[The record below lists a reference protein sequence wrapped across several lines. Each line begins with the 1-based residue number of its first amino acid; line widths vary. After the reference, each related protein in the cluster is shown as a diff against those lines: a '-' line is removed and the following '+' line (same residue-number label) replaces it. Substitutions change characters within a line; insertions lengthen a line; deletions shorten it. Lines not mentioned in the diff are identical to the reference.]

1 MVTVRDEA
9 NMTAIDPIAIMGEF
23 AAVCE
28 NSCQAMLACTVTL
41 HGILWEIIAAT
52 CGHRVKDVLAMATAL
67 DPI

>member
-1 MVTVRDEA
+1 MLCKVCLTFALVTVRDEA

-41 HGILWEIIAAT
+41 HGILWKIIAAT
-52 CGHRVKDVLAMATAL
+52 E
-67 DPI
+67 

>member
-1 MVTVRDEA
+1 
-9 NMTAIDPIAIMGEF
+9 MGEF

-41 HGILWEIIAAT
+41 HGILV
-52 CGHRVKDVLAMATAL
+52 GNYSSHRVKDVLAMATAL